1 MVKLSWYSDILKVK
15 YSCYSNTL
23 LEKMSCALEKDMQK
37 SKASVESFTSGAVAV
52 AVFLQ
57 WSLSPTD
64 LDQRI

>member
-1 MVKLSWYSDILKVK
+1 MSEYSDTLVVKLS
-15 YSCYSNTL
+15 CYSVTL
-23 LEKMSCALEKDMQK
+23 VVKVSCALEKDMQK

-57 WSLSPTD
+57 WNLSPSD